1 MPKDRPA
8 LTREEEELRAL
19 SMARAEL
26 VWGVVD
32 RKGEVLTVCALEVTA
47 ERLARGCNGI
57 VCRVPV
63 FKTMRFDFP
72 HVDPEQTTFIP
83 SVIAYPTPKDQ
94 AETLR
99 RQGAGPAD
107 LARLKARH
115 LGMTEEEIALL
126 AANP

>member
-1 MPKDRPA
+1 MAKDRPA
-8 LTREEEELRAL
+8 LTREEEELRTL
-19 SMARAEL
+19 SMAHAEL

-32 RKGEVLTVCALEVTA
+32 RKGEVLTVCAYEVTA
-47 ERLARGCNGI
+47 ERLARGCCGI

-72 HVDPEQTTFIP
+72 HVNHDQTTFIP
-83 SVIAYPTPKDQ
+83 STMVYPSEKDQ

-107 LARLKARH
+107 LARMKARH